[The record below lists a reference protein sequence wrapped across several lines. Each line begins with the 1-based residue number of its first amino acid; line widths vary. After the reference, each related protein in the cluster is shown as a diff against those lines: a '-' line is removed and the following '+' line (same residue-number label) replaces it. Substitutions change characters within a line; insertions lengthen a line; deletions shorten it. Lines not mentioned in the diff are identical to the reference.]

1 MDLGQAFLDL
11 LAPGPL
17 GLLLVGTLLGIVVGA
32 LPGLTG
38 GALLA
43 LSLPFTYRMTSVDG
57 VILMTSMYVGGI
69 SGGLI
74 TATLMRIP
82 GEPSAVVTTLD
93 GFPMARGGRPGR
105 ALGLGISASL
115 IGGALSWVVLVLLSP
130 AMARLALVFG
140 PFENFALVLM
150 ALVLIATLSQGSVI
164 KGLLAGLFGMLVSYP
179 GIDETSGQR
188 RLNFGFDEMAGG
200 FSTLAIILGAF
211 AISQVFADAM
221 HARQRF
227 DSLDPSLRGIFLSPR
242 DYVRQAWNILRSG
255 TIGVVIGILPG
266 VGASISS
273 IVAYSTARNMSKTP
287 EKFGTGFDDGIVAA
301 ETANNANTG
310 GALIPMITLG
320 IPGSPSASILLA
332 ALLMHNIQPG
342 PTLFSNA
349 PQVVGALMATHLVA
363 HVAMFAIMI
372 AGCVLIARL
381 MYIPRAYVLP
391 IVIVLC
397 AIGALAENGR
407 VFDLWTMIAFGAVG
421 FLLELCAVPLGPFVI
436 GLLLAPLAEIQL
448 RAGLMATD
456 GSLWPIFQRP
466 VACSLLA
473 VSAAMFAWPL
483 WRDWRRR
490 TGARTHVET
499 RTSGSAP

>member
-1 MDLGQAFLDL
+1 VDLAQGFLHL
-11 LAPGPL
+11 LTPGPL
-17 GLLLVGTLLGIVVGA
+17 GLLLLGTFLGIVVGA

-43 LSLPFTYRMTSVDG
+43 LSLPFTYRMASVDG
-57 VILMTSMYVGGI
+57 VILMTSIYVGGI

-115 IGGALSWVVLVLLSP
+115 IGGAISWVALVTLSP

-150 ALVLIATLSQGSVI
+150 ALVLIATLSEGSVI
-164 KGLLAGLFGMLVSYP
+164 KGLLAGLFGMLVSFP
-179 GIDETSGQR
+179 GIDETSGQQ
-188 RLNFGFDEMAGG
+188 RLTFGFNELAGG
-200 FSTLAIILGAF
+200 FSTLAVILGAF
-211 AISQVFADAM
+211 AISQVLADAM
-221 HARQRF
+221 HAGQRF
-227 DSLDPSLRGIFLSPR
+227 ERLDPSLRGILLGPR
-242 DYVRQAWNILRSG
+242 DYLRQAFNIVRSAA
-255 TIGVVIGILPG
+255 IGVWVGILPG

-273 IVAYSTARNMSKTP
+273 IVAYSTAKNMSKTP

-320 IPGSPSASILLA
+320 IPGSPAASILLA

-342 PTLFSNA
+342 PTLFSNS
-349 PQVVGALMATHLVA
+349 PEVVSALMATHLAA
-363 HVAMFAIMI
+363 HIAMYVMMI
-372 AGCVLIARL
+372 AGCLLIARL

-407 VFDLWTMIAFGAVG
+407 MFDLWTMLAFGVIG
-421 FLLELCAVPLGPFVI
+421 FGLELAGVPLGPFVI
-436 GLLLAPLAEIQL
+436 GLILAPLAEGQL

-456 GSLWPIFQRP
+456 GSLWPLFERP
-466 VACSLLA
+466 VALSFLVVA
-473 VSAAMFAWPL
+473 VVMFAWPL
-483 WRDWRRR
+483 LRQWRRR
-490 TGARTHVET
+490 RRPRVAST
-499 RTSGSAP
+499 

>member
-1 MDLGQAFLDL
+1 VDLAQGFLHL
-11 LAPGPL
+11 LTPGPF
-17 GLLLVGTLLGIVVGA
+17 GLLLLGTLLGIVVGA

-115 IGGALSWVVLVLLSP
+115 IGGALSWVALVTLSP

-140 PFENFALVLM
+140 PFENFALVFM
-150 ALVLIATLSQGSVI
+150 ALVLIATLSQGSVV
-164 KGLLAGLFGMLVSYP
+164 KGLLSGLLGMLVSFP
-179 GIDETSGQR
+179 GVDETSGQT
-188 RLNFGFDEMAGG
+188 RLTFGFEEMSGG
-200 FSTLAIILGAF
+200 FSQLAIILGAF
-211 AISQVFADAM
+211 AISQVLSDAM
-221 HARQRF
+221 HASQRF
-227 DSLDPSLRGIFLSPR
+227 ERLDPSLRGIFLSAR
-242 DYVRQAWNILRSG
+242 DYARQAVNIVRSSL
-255 TIGVVIGILPG
+255 IGVWIGILPG
-266 VGASISS
+266 VGASISA
-273 IVAYSTARNMSKTP
+273 IVAYTTAKNLSKTP
-287 EKFGTGFDDGIVAA
+287 EKFGTGFEDGIVAA

-320 IPGSPSASILLA
+320 IPGSPAASILLA

-342 PTLFSNA
+342 PTLFTNS
-349 PQVVGALMATHLVA
+349 PEVVSALMATHLA
-363 HVAMFAIMI
+363 SHVVMFVMMI
-372 AGCVLIARL
+372 AGCMLVAKL
-381 MYIPRAYVLP
+381 MYVQRAYVLP
-391 IVIVLC
+391 AIIVLC

-407 VFDLWTMIAFGAVG
+407 MFDLWTMLAFGLVG
-421 FLLELCAVPLGPFVI
+421 FALELAAVPLGPFVI
-436 GLLLAPLAEIQL
+436 GLILAPLAEGQL

-456 GSLWPIFQRP
+456 GSLWPMLDRP
-466 VACSLLA
+466 IAMSFIA
-473 VSAAMFAWPL
+473 VSIAMFAWPL
-483 WRDWRRR
+483 WRDWRR
-490 TGARTHVET
+490 T
-499 RTSGSAP
+499 RRRVAPA